1 MRGCREVD
9 PSGNRLIVR
18 LAHPGDQRVRVA
30 HLAEVA
36 ELLRVD
42 DRADR
47 LDLAVGDIEGEDT
60 DQPPVEIQE
69 LGPGPTVHVHA
80 AKLDADANRDLPP
93 VAKHPGDLDPAEGGA
108 LDRGSEP
115 APIAV
120 QLDVLREQSLERLE
134 LAVLG
139 GSEEAVGEPLSK
151 LDRGLEPG
159 PALLD
164 VPAGAGGELAGVAL
178 ARPDD
183 LGDLVVAVVEDVM

>member
-1 MRGCREVD
+1 LSDSRIREISAFASPTWPRW
-9 PSGNRLIVR
+9 PSFSGLTIERIAWIWPV
-18 LAHPGDQRVRVA
+18 AISRVRTPIS
-30 HLAEVA
+30 LP
-36 ELLRVD
+36 
-42 DRADR
+42 
-47 LDLAVGDIEGEDT
+47 VGIE
-60 DQPPVEIQE
+60 E
-69 LGPGPTVHVHA
+69 LGPGLTVHVHA
-80 AKLDADANRDLPP
+80 ATLDAGANRDPPP
-93 VAKHPGDLDPAEGGA
+93 VAKHLGDLDPAEGGA

-139 GSEEAVGEPLSK
+139 GGKEALGEPLSK
-151 LDRGLEPG
+151 LGRGLEPE

-183 LGDLVVAVVEDVM
+183 LRDLVVAVVEDVV

>member
-1 MRGCREVD
+1 MRGCREAD

-18 LAHPGDQRVRVA
+18 VAHPGDQRVRVA

-47 LDLAVGDIEGEDT
+47 LDLAVGDIEREDT
-60 DQPPVEIQE
+60 DQPPVGIEE
-69 LGPGPTVHVHA
+69 LGPGLTVHVHA
-80 AKLDADANRDLPP
+80 AKLDADANRDPPP
-93 VAKHPGDLDPAEGGA
+93 VAKHLDDLDPAKGGT

-139 GSEEAVGEPLSK
+139 RSEEAVGEPLSK
-151 LDRGLEPG
+151 LGRGLEPG

-164 VPAGAGGELAGVAL
+164 APAGAGGELAGVAR
-178 ARPDD
+178 ARPDN
-183 LGDLVVAVVEDVM
+183 LR

>member
-1 MRGCREVD
+1 MRGCREAD

-18 LAHPGDQRVRVA
+18 LAHPGNQRVRVA

-60 DQPPVEIQE
+60 DQPPVRIEE
-69 LGPGPTVHVHA
+69 LGPGLTVHVHA
-80 AKLDADANRDLPP
+80 AKLDAGDASRDPPP
-93 VAKHPGDLDPAEGGA
+93 VAKHLGDLDPAEGGA

-164 VPAGAGGELAGVAL
+164 VPAGAGGELAGVSL
-178 ARPDD
+178 APPDG
-183 LGDLVVAVVEDVM
+183 LPNPLVAA